1 MIITLQERRS
11 ADGLDAHIPV
21 ILRDG
26 AVYDADL
33 DRFFLDLPLNG
44 VRSPHSLRA
53 YGYDVVV
60 WVRFLAE
67 ACGKSVWLAERN
79 DVAAFHRARRRADA
93 DFRISAASWNR
104 SVASIEKLYGWAEL
118 EGLIASTPFT
128 HRDARRSGHGGSGR
142 RARITVRNEAYER
155 AAKRS
160 DVRFISLE
168 DYRAFRDVGLRGL
181 TVDGAER
188 PGARDRNGT
197 RNALFAE
204 LLLTTGLRLEEASFL
219 LASELAALFLPSR
232 SRQAWLEL
240 PAALTKGDRGRRV
253 LLPRRLLQQI
263 AAYVG
268 AERALAVA
276 KFKARSGWRAVE
288 RPILIRRSTPG
299 AVRVALCAGGT
310 IPADALTPDERGRLV
325 ICGDDGAPQ
334 EPAALWL
341 SEVGQPVQPNSW

>member
-1 MIITLQERRS
+1 MIITIQERRS
-11 ADGLDAHIPV
+11 ADELDAHIPI

-26 AVYDADL
+26 ALYDADL
-33 DRFFLDLPLNG
+33 DRFLLDLPLNG

-67 ACGKSVWLAERN
+67 ACGKTVWLAECA
-79 DVAAFHRARRRADA
+79 DVAVFHRAAGAPMPASGYPPPRGTARSPRSRSSTAGPSWRGWSRPPLSPTGTRRR
-93 DFRISAASWNR
+93 
-104 SVASIEKLYGWAEL
+104 
-118 EGLIASTPFT
+118 
-128 HRDARRSGHGGSGR
+128 GHGGR
-142 RARITVRNEAYER
+142 RARITARNDAYER

-181 TVDGAER
+181 TADGAER
-188 PGARDRNGT
+188 PGARDRNGA

-219 LASELAALFLPSR
+219 LASELAALLPLPSR
-232 SRQAWLEL
+232 RRQAWLEL
-240 PAALTKGDRGRRV
+240 PPALTKGDRGRCV

-268 AERALAVA
+268 AERAMAVA
-276 KFKARSGWRAVE
+276 KFEARSGWRAIE
-288 RPILIRRSTPG
+288 RPIFIRRPTP
-299 AVRVALCAGGT
+299 ARS
-310 IPADALTPDERGRLV
+310 R
-325 ICGDDGAPQ
+325 
-334 EPAALWL
+334 
-341 SEVGQPVQPNSW
+341 